1 MLPPVKNVELLNKF
15 EELFAD
21 LYIEPESPQ
30 ILGFILQDDVI
41 FKEGELE
48 PRQKIRKMEKL
59 QTTTSLD
66 IRKFFKPNNKNDKLS
81 KEVNKNNEDLAIVI
95 E

>member
-30 ILGFILQDDVI
+30 ILGFKLQNDVI
-41 FKEGELE
+41 FKERELE
-48 PRQKIRKMEKL
+48 PRQKIRKMAKP

-66 IRKFFKPNNKNDKLS
+66 VRKFFKANNKNDELS
-81 KEVNKNNEDLAIVI
+81 KEVNKYNEDFAIVI